1 MDDESIEAAVA
12 DIRGAVDSATATTTL
27 ADGRTLAYAEFGD
40 PDGAP
45 VFVFHGGIGSRG
57 FGMLF
62 DDAGEAVGA
71 RLLAPD
77 RPGYGRSDPQPGREL
92 LDWPDDVAA
101 LADDLDLQTFGV
113 LGVSG
118 GGPFAAAC
126 ARALSDRL
134 TGAALASSAGPP
146 GSPTPF
152 PVRVLMTVVR
162 FAPWL
167 ARLPVSRPIRR
178 ARDDPVAA
186 IETRAADKAEPE
198 QEMWHSEAGRILT
211 ASTAEAAR
219 QGSKYVAREIS
230 LVAGPWGFRLEE
242 IDGPVGV
249 WHGQLDRTIP
259 VATGEYLADA
269 IPGADLKTHD
279 DVGHLSLP
287 VNYGAEILTA
297 VGDTE

>member
-12 DIRGAVDSATATTTL
+12 DIGETIESATATTTL
-27 ADGRTLAYAEFGD
+27 PDSRTLAYAEFGD
-40 PDGAP
+40 PEGFP

-62 DDAGEAVGA
+62 EDAASQVGA
-71 RLLAPD
+71 RIVSPD
-77 RPGYGRSDPQPGREL
+77 RPGYGRSEPQPGREL

-101 LADDLDLQTFGV
+101 LADDLDLESFGV

-126 ARALSDRL
+126 AYELSDRL
-134 TGAALASSAGPP
+134 RGAALVSSAGPP
-146 GSPTPF
+146 GSPASLPG
-152 PVRVLMTVVR
+152 RLLMSVVR

-167 ARLPVSRPIRR
+167 ARLPVRRPLRR

-198 QEMWHSEAGRILT
+198 AAMWHSDAGHILT

-219 QGSKYVAREIS
+219 QGSTYVAREIS
-230 LVAGPWGFRLEE
+230 LVAGPWGFELADIE
-242 IDGPVGV
+242 DPVGL
-249 WHGQLDRTIP
+249 WYGQLDRTIP

-269 IPGADLKTHD
+269 MPGANLTVHD

-287 VNYGAEILTA
+287 VTYGAEILSTLL
-297 VGDTE
+297 DPE